1 MRRLRKDGIIT
12 MAFCPQCGASFNDGA
27 PACPQ
32 CGTVFAAPGQQAQQQ
47 YQQPQF
53 QQQYQQPQFQQYAPA
68 PIPVVDPK
76 DHTAEF
82 DPKDISDNKITA
94 MAPYILGV
102 AGLLIC
108 LLAAGDSKYAG
119 FHARNALKLT
129 ISQALLVVCC
139 IIPFLGWIAAGIG
152 NIMIVVI
159 NIICFVHVC
168 QGKAKEAPIFGSL
181 PFFK

>member
-1 MRRLRKDGIIT
+1 MGGYRKDGIIT

-47 YQQPQF
+47 YQQA
-53 QQQYQQPQFQQYAPA
+53 QQYQQPQFQQYQQPYAPV
-68 PIPVVDPK
+68 PVVDPK

-139 IIPFLGWIAAGIG
+139 IIPVLGWIAAGIG